1 MTRCMFNIEQMLRL
15 PDGIN
20 KLCPKMPARAGG
32 GGRRMVRRCVMSL
45 VYIALILSVIGLLL
59 WLAHHFVPLV
69 GFLKSIAVAVAA
81 TVVVLWLLREFG
93 ISEVLAWINMPQGS

>member
-1 MTRCMFNIEQMLRL
+1 
-15 PDGIN
+15 
-20 KLCPKMPARAGG
+20 
-32 GGRRMVRRCVMSL
+32 MSS

-69 GFLKSIAVAVAA
+69 GFIKSVAIAAAA

-93 ISEVLAWINMPQGS
+93 ISEVLAWIRMPPGS